1 MQVVHDADDGVIDGH
16 KPRVQCQRGF
26 ASAFEVDQFAGASG
40 AGGVAGDERFAF
52 WAALLVERLNP
63 EEGDAFKPLVN
74 DARRQGANDL
84 AQQHQETSSP
94 SSSRGLLVVNR
105 VPSARCCVS
114 ASCGRLMMRCWT
126 YSLRPRRKSP
136 TSSMAAW
143 TSCSS
148 PLKRLMALP
157 DISYSASRSSI
168 RRTLVP
174 LSASSVARTL
184 AETVSVSRIAT
195 ASCVIATRW
204 PRMAS
209 CTSLWTSGRNVW
221 SSRLA
226 WPTASASLRDSST
239 EAVEPPM
246 IMR

>member
-1 MQVVHDADDGVIDGH
+1 MQVAHDADDGMIDRH
-16 KPRVQCQRGF
+16 KPRVERHRGF
-26 ASAFEVDQFAGASG
+26 ASALKVDELTGAGG
-40 AGGVAGDERFAF
+40 AGGVAGDERLAF
-52 WAALLVERLNP
+52 GAALLVERLHP
-63 EEGDAFKPLVN
+63 KQGHAFQSLVN
-74 DARRQGANDL
+74 GARRQGANDL

-174 LSASSVARTL
+174 LSASSA
-184 AETVSVSRIAT
+184 
-195 ASCVIATRW
+195 
-204 PRMAS
+204 
-209 CTSLWTSGRNVW
+209 N
-221 SSRLA
+221 
-226 WPTASASLRDSST
+226 
-239 EAVEPPM
+239 
-246 IMR
+246 

>member
-16 KPRVQCQRGF
+16 KPWVERQRGF
-26 ASAFEVDQFAGASG
+26 TSAFKIDQLAGAGG

-52 WAALLVERLNP
+52 GAALFVERLHP
-63 EEGDAFKPLVN
+63 KQGDAFQSFIH
-74 DARRQGANDL
+74 DARRQGADDL

-94 SSSRGLLVVNR
+94 SNSRGLLVENR
-105 VPSARCCVS
+105 VPSARCCVN
-114 ASCGRLMMRCWT
+114 ASCGRQMMRCWT
-126 YSLRPRRKSP
+126 YSFRPRRKSP
-136 TSSMAAW
+136 ASSMAAW
-143 TSCSS
+143 TSYNS

-157 DISYSASRSSI
+157 DISYSARRSST

-174 LSASSVARTL
+174 LSASSAARTL

-195 ASCVIATRW
+195 AFCAIVTRW

-209 CTSLWTSGRNVW
+209 CSSLWTSGRNVW
-221 SSRLA
+221 PSRLDG
-226 WPTASASLRDSST
+226 PTASASLSDSST

-246 IMR
+246 IIR